1 MPKRSRSSTKGTA
14 GPEALATFVVQEHH
28 ARALHWDFRLERD
41 GVLVSW
47 AVPKGVPLDRG
58 PRRLAVQTEDHPLE
72 YGGFE
77 GEIPEGEYGGGA
89 VSIWDRGTY
98 ECTKWSDSEV
108 MVELHGDVLRGR
120 YVLIHTK
127 GKNWIIQRLDPAN
140 DDRSPLPDL
149 IKPMLATAGN
159 LPTRDEG
166 WAFEFKWDGVR
177 AVAYVEGGRLRVLSR
192 NDRDIT
198 VSYPELR
205 HVAEGLVSRD
215 AVLDGEI
222 VAFDANGKPSFGAL
236 QARMHVTD
244 EAKARRLA
252 QEVPVAYLVFDLL
265 FLDGHALMDQPYTQR
280 RATLEGLALGG
291 PNLAVPPMFT
301 GSGADV
307 LRASREQGLEGVLAK
322 RLDAPYRPGRRSTE
336 WIKVKHVHTQE
347 VVVVGWAPGKGRR
360 AGTIGALLLAV
371 ADDDGYR
378 FVGRVGTGF
387 TDAALDDMAELLHP
401 LERDVP
407 AVSGTLPAAQ
417 VAGAHWVEPRLVGEV
432 NFSEWT
438 EDLRLRHPSWRGLR
452 VDKDPVAVRRE
463 DPPLAQ

>member
-1 MPKRSRSSTKGTA
+1 
-14 GPEALATFVVQEHH
+14 
-28 ARALHWDFRLERD
+28 
-41 GVLVSW
+41 
-47 AVPKGVPLDRG
+47 
-58 PRRLAVQTEDHPLE
+58 
-72 YGGFE
+72 
-77 GEIPEGEYGGGA
+77 
-89 VSIWDRGTY
+89 
-98 ECTKWSDSEV
+98 
-108 MVELHGDVLRGR
+108 
-120 YVLIHTK
+120 
-127 GKNWIIQRLDPAN
+127 
-140 DDRSPLPDL
+140 
-149 IKPMLATAGN
+149 
-159 LPTRDEG
+159 
-166 WAFEFKWDGVR
+166 
-177 AVAYVEGGRLRVLSR
+177 
-192 NDRDIT
+192 

-205 HVAEGLVSRD
+205 HVAEGLGSRD

-252 QEVPVAYLVFDLL
+252 QEAPVAYLVFDLL
-265 FLDGHALMDQPYTQR
+265 FLDGHPLMDQPYTQR

-291 PNLAVPPMFT
+291 PNLAVPPMFV

-307 LRASREQGLEGVLAK
+307 LRASRDQGLEGLLAK

-371 ADDDGYR
+371 ADGDGYR

-387 TDAALDDMAELLHP
+387 TDAALEDMAELLRP

-407 AVSGTLPAAQ
+407 PVSGTLPAAQ

-438 EDLRLRHPSWRGLR
+438 EDQRLRHPSWRGLR